1 MTKITELNI
10 RKLKPGTRVTD
21 RGLVARCLPSGEVTF
36 GYQYTDKA
44 SGKRRWMGIG
54 VHGNVTI
61 ATAYELAKKYAGL
74 VAGHEDPAAELKT
87 KTARSENTVDHVLDR
102 YLEIHGPEMR
112 STHAIAL
119 NLAKHVRPRLGKKII
134 YDLTRGDVMKMIDA
148 IGKEF
153 PRMAGVVHAYLRA
166 AFNFWMLRDENFK
179 SPIIKGMVKDKTK
192 VGNRVLT
199 PDELRDIWRGLAIIE
214 HVPEC
219 TAAYIK
225 VLLLSGCRRC
235 EVADMHSREIFG
247 DRWTIPASRYKTK
260 VDHVVPLIPAIKKLL
275 PKHSGFIFSSDG
287 GATAFAGFHKA
298 KVALDKAIAKI
309 RKLEHRGPMPA
320 WTFHDLRRTA
330 RTMLAELGV
339 AGEIA
344 ERVLGHTN
352 GKIEDTYN
360 HHKYLLEKT
369 DALKKLADHVERITR
384 APAPA
389 AKLRLVTGR

>member
-1 MTKITELNI
+1 MTQITELTVK
-10 RKLKPGTRVTD
+10 KLRPGTRVTD

-44 SGKRRWMGIG
+44 TGKRRWMGIG
-54 VHGNVTI
+54 VHGNVTV
-61 ATAYELAKKYAGL
+61 ATAYELAKKYAGK
-74 VAGHEDPAAELKT
+74 VAAHEDPAVELKT
-87 KTARSENTVDHVLDR
+87 KTARSENTVDHVLDK

-112 STHAIAL
+112 SAHTIAL
-119 NLAKHVRPRLGKKII
+119 NLAKHVRPVIGRKVI
-134 YDLTRGDVMKMIDA
+134 YDLTRGDIMKMIDK

-192 VGNRVLT
+192 VGTRVLT

-225 VLLLSGCRRC
+225 VLLLTACRRC
-235 EVADMHSREIFG
+235 EVADMHSSEIFG
-247 DRWTIPASRYKTK
+247 DRWTIPAARYKTNIN
-260 VDHVVPLIPAIKKLL
+260 HVVPLIPAIKKLL

-298 KVALDKAIAKI
+298 KTALDKAIAKI

-330 RTMLAELGV
+330 RTMLAELGI
-339 AGEIA
+339 ASEIA

-352 GKIEDTYN
+352 GTIEDTYN
-360 HHKYLLEKT
+360 HHKYENEKRE
-369 DALKKLADHVERITR
+369 ALTKLANHVDRITR
-384 APAPA
+384 AAAP
-389 AKLRLVTGR
+389 AKLRIAV